1 VHNGQSTFRQK
12 ALDGKE
18 VHVRKLRLNVGLVIA
33 LLLVGILAACAPTT
47 GTSEPAAE
55 ASTATATA
63 EAPVEQPTEAT
74 TATPAP
80 AATQPGEE
88 NAITTASGLKYI
100 EIEKGTG
107 PAPQPGEVVSVNY
120 RGMLEDG
127 TEFDNSYDRGEPF
140 QFALGEGMVIPG
152 WDEGIAMMHQGGKA
166 RLIIPPDL
174 AYGEAGASGVIP
186 PNATLTFEV
195 ELVSISPGSP
205 DAPTEVNE
213 ADYVT
218 TESGLKYYDFQTG
231 EGPSPQEGEVVSVD
245 FTGWLTDG
253 TKIGSSVDTGTPVVF
268 AVGTG
273 QMIPGWDEGMMTMK
287 VGGKRQMVVPPELAF
302 ADQGAG
308 DLIPPNATLIL
319 EVELLS
325 ISPGSPAAPTEVDE
339 ADYVTTDSGL
349 KYYDLEVGDGPN
361 PKNGQQVTV
370 QYTGW
375 LTDGTKF
382 DSSIDRGQPFTFALG
397 TGQIIPGWDE
407 GIASMKIGGKR
418 QLVIPPDLA
427 YGEAGSGGVIP
438 PNATLIF
445 EVELLD
451 AK

>member
-1 VHNGQSTFRQK
+1 VK
-12 ALDGKE
+12 
-18 VHVRKLRLNVGLVIA
+18 KLRLNVGIVLA
-33 LLLVGILAACAPTT
+33 LFLVGILAACAPTT
-47 GTSEPAAE
+47 PTSQPTEE
-55 ASTATATA
+55 ASTPPPTAVT
-63 EAPVEQPTEAT
+63 PVVQPTLAP

-80 AATQPGEE
+80 AGAQPGDE
-88 NAITTASGLKYI
+88 NAITTASGLTYI

-107 PAPQPGEVVSVNY
+107 PAPQQGEVVSVNY

-174 AYGEAGASGVIP
+174 AYGEAGAGSVIP

-195 ELVSISPGSP
+195 ELVSIRPGSP
-205 DAPTEVNE
+205 AAPMEVSE

-218 TESGLKYYDFQTG
+218 TDSGLKYYDFQIG

-253 TKIGSSVDTGTPVVF
+253 TKIGSSVDTGNPIVF

-287 VGGKRQMVVPPELAF
+287 VGGKRQMVIPPELAF
-302 ADQGAG
+302 GDQGAG
-308 DLIPPNATLIL
+308 DQIPPNATLIL
-319 EVELLS
+319 EVDLLS

-349 KYYDLEVGDGPN
+349 KYYDFQVGDGPS
-361 PKNGQQVTV
+361 PQQGQQVSV

-375 LTDGTKF
+375 LADGTKF
-382 DSSIDRGQPFTFALG
+382 DSSVDRGQPFTFVIG
-397 TGQIIPGWDE
+397 MGQVIPGWDE
-407 GIASMKIGGKR
+407 GVASMKVGGKR
-418 QLVIPPDLA
+418 QLVIPPELA
-427 YGEAGSGGVIP
+427 YGEQGSGGIIP

-451 AK
+451 VK